1 METLYSRYCLDA
13 DPLVDIQKK
22 QIPQLDKLSTDQNDE
37 MRFYIKQ
44 MMMMFFTESQCY
56 QTKERI
62 KCVAYVLHSFTRILL
77 ETLERVPIFSE
88 TSIKFLQPQKK
99 NERKTNLVDTSQ
111 KPATFLIEKTLSL

>member
-56 QTKERI
+56 IKPKKE
-62 KCVAYVLHSFTRILL
+62 
-77 ETLERVPIFSE
+77 
-88 TSIKFLQPQKK
+88 
-99 NERKTNLVDTSQ
+99 
-111 KPATFLIEKTLSL
+111 